1 MSVSHNRLRR
11 IGAAAVVA
19 ALVAVTAACGSA
31 RSAAGE
37 QASPEEAFQGRR
49 MTWVVSYEA
58 GDSQDIAARTIAEY
72 FTKHLPGNPA
82 IEVQNMPGGG
92 GLSALQY
99 VHRAEADGLTLLF
112 SGGSPPVEQLL
123 NPYREEQQQFVDF
136 DITDFEW
143 IGGTGAE
150 SNAVWV
156 NTQSGISTVDQLV
169 ASPQPVKAAAT
180 RPGSNTYVFLS
191 LLREVSGA
199 PIDIV
204 TGYES
209 GSDSAL
215 ALFRNEVQLQGGTW
229 STLVANHK
237 SAPEDVLRPLVILSK
252 PVPESEVQAEFGVPG
267 VPMIEELTTDAEKK
281 ALIDTALV
289 PLSWGR
295 LLAAPPGTPAPL
307 VEALRTAYDAVGSD
321 PEFAAAL
328 QKRGLKYTLIGG
340 AEVDTLIDEY
350 LHTPEPT
357 VRRYLELLGES

>member
-1 MSVSHNRLRR
+1 MSVLRGRLRR
-11 IGAAAVVA
+11 LAGATGV
-19 ALVAVTAACGSA
+19 LVLLAFLAACGSA
-31 RSAAGE
+31 GAGSA
-37 QASPEEAFQGRR
+37 ASPEEAFAGQR
-49 MTWVVSYEA
+49 MTWVVAYEA

-72 FTKHLPGNPA
+72 FTAHLPGHPT
-82 IEVQNMPGGG
+82 IEIQNMPGGG

-112 SGGSPPVEQLL
+112 SGGSPPVEQLVG
-123 NPYREEQQQFVDF
+123 PYRGEEQQFVDF
-136 DITDFEW
+136 DISEFEW

-156 NTQSGISTVDQLV
+156 NTQSGISDVAQLV

-191 LLREVSGA
+191 LLKEVSGA

-229 STLVANHK
+229 ATLVANHK
-237 SAPEDVLRPLVILSK
+237 GAPEDVLRPLVILSK
-252 PVPESEVQAEFGVPG
+252 PVPDADVQAEFGISG
-267 VPMIEELTTDAEKK
+267 VPMIDDLVTDPAQKE
-281 ALIDTALV
+281 LIDAALV

-295 LLAAPPGTPAPL
+295 LLAAPPGTPTPL
-307 VEALRTAYDAVGSD
+307 VEALRTAFTEVGSD
-321 PEFAAAL
+321 PDFAAAL
-328 QKRGLKYTLIGG
+328 RERGLDYELMGG
-340 AEVDTLIDEY
+340 AEVERLVGEY
-350 LHTPEPT
+350 LTTPEPM
-357 VRRYLELLGES
+357 VRRYLALLGED